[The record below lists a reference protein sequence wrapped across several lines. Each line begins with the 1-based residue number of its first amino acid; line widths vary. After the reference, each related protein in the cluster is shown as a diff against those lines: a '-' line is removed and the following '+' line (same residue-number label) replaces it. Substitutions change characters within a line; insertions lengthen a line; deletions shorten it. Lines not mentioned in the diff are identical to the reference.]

1 MSQKHIRT
9 QVTLGMRGK
18 IQVMWRRFVC
28 CTCTCIVLREWR
40 IVLDR
45 VDLKPSSLNDMSRQ
59 SKKNWPHLPRSCWAS
74 QACAR
79 CGDAERMFS
88 LPLAEFMDRKGYTEE
103 AKYIYAVNG
112 WRRAADER
120 GLSSLQVNAVAF
132 QPRGQQVSFHTSIIL
147 IM

>member
-1 MSQKHIRT
+1 MEKVCLLYVHMHCIKKMANCTRQGGPKTVKFERY
-9 QVTLGMRGK
+9 VEA
-18 IQVMWRRFVC
+18 IQ
-28 CTCTCIVLREWR
+28 E
-40 IVLDR
+40 
-45 VDLKPSSLNDMSRQ
+45 KRQ
-59 SKKNWPHLPRSCWAS
+59 SKKNWPHLPRSGWAS
-74 QACAR
+74 QVCAR